1 MQSPYLTEEHEL
13 FRQSVRKFIETE
25 VVPFSN
31 EWEKE
36 ERIPRNIWKRMGD
49 LGFLGIN
56 NDEKYGGQ
64 NADFFY
70 SVVLLEELSRCT
82 MGGFAASVGVHQY
95 LGVGHIAA
103 LGTEELKQ
111 KYLAPAIAGDKIS
124 ALGISEPV
132 AGSDVANIK
141 THAVRTGN
149 DYIINGSKVFIS
161 NGYYCDFLTLAVKTD
176 PGMGLNGISLIVVD
190 KNTPGF
196 TATKMKKL
204 GWRTSDMG
212 ELAFDNMRVP
222 ASNLLGEENM
232 GFYYIMEGFQL
243 ERLVTAIGS
252 VSSSEH
258 AIELTLKYINEREAF
273 GKKIKQYQ
281 TVRHELAQLATEVE
295 AAKQLTYHA
304 SWLFSKG
311 LSCVRECSMAKL
323 LSTELNKKVTDS
335 CLQCFGGYGYMQ
347 DFPIER
353 MFRDAR
359 AGTIAGGTSAI
370 MREIISRMM
379 IDDVNY
385 QSGYKK
391 PVEKKQKTE
400 NNSQTTTTSTINPEP
415 VKPIIEKPEKAYE
428 IIRSLEWRLISE
440 KAKGVHV
447 IYHFDIEGATGG
459 KFTVTIKDERCM
471 VEESLKGSPKCIVK
485 AKANNYEDVE
495 LGRTN
500 AQMAVMMGKI
510 KVSNIGSMLKFME
523 MFQKLS

>member
-1 MQSPYLTEEHEL
+1 MQSPYLTQDHEL

-25 VVPFSN
+25 VTPHIN

-36 ERIPRNIWKRMGD
+36 EHIPKQIWKRMGEM
-49 LGFLGIN
+49 GFLGIN
-56 NDEKYGGQ
+56 YDEKEGGQ

-70 SVVLLEELSRCT
+70 SVVFLEELSRT
-82 MGGFAASVGVHQY
+82 GSGGFAASVGVHQY
-95 LGVGHIAA
+95 LGTGHIAA
-103 LGTEELKQ
+103 VGSEELKQ
-111 KYLAPAIAGDKIS
+111 KYLRAAINGEMVS

-141 THAVRTGN
+141 TKAVREG
-149 DYIINGSKVFIS
+149 DHYVINGSKVFIS
-161 NGYYCDFLTLAVKTD
+161 NGYYCDFITLAVKTD

-204 GWRTSDMG
+204 GWRSSDMG
-212 ELAFDNMRVP
+212 ELAFDNVRVP
-222 ASNLLGEENM
+222 ASNLIGEENM
-232 GFYYIMEGFQL
+232 GFYYIMEGFQI

-252 VSSSEH
+252 VATCEY

-281 TVRHELAQLATEVE
+281 TIRHELAQLATEVE
-295 AAKQLTYHA
+295 AAKQLTYYA
-304 SWLFSKG
+304 SWLYNQN

-323 LSTELNKKVTDS
+323 LATELNKKVTDT

-347 DFPIER
+347 DFPMER

-359 AGTIAGGTSAI
+359 GGTIAGGTSAI

-391 PVEKKQKTE
+391 PAKSKPTNTIENKT
-400 NNSQTTTTSTINPEP
+400 QEP
-415 VKPIIEKPEKAYE
+415 VTISVKKPSIEKPAKAHE
-428 IIRSLEWRLISE
+428 IIRSLEWRLITE
-440 KAKGVHV
+440 KAKGVNI
-447 IYHFDIEGATGG
+447 IYHFDIDGDSGG
-459 KFTVTIKDERCM
+459 KFTVTIKDERCS
-471 VEESLKGSPKCIVK
+471 VEENLKGDPKCIVK
-485 AKANNYEDVE
+485 AKAQNFEDVE

-510 KVSNIGSMLKFME
+510 KVSNIGSMLKFMD
-523 MFQKLS
+523 MFERLS

>member
-1 MQSPYLTEEHEL
+1 MHSPYLTADHEL

-25 VVPFSN
+25 VIPHAQ

-36 ERIPRNIWKRMGD
+36 ECIPKETWKRMGE
-49 LGFLGIN
+49 LGFLGIGY
-56 NDEKYGGQ
+56 DEKYSGQ
-64 NADFFY
+64 HADFFY
-70 SVVLLEELSRCT
+70 SVVFLEELSRST
-82 MGGFAASVGVHQY
+82 MGGFAAAVGVHQY

-103 LGTEELKQ
+103 LGSEELKN
-111 KYLAPAIAGDKIS
+111 KYLKAAILGDGVA

-141 THAVRTGN
+141 TRAVREG
-149 DYIINGSKVFIS
+149 DHYVINGSKVFIS

-190 KNTPGF
+190 KNLPGF
-196 TATKMKKL
+196 TRTKMKKL
-204 GWRTSDMG
+204 GWKSSDMG
-212 ELAFDNMRVP
+212 ELAFDNVRVP
-222 ASNLLGEENM
+222 VGNLLGEENM
-232 GFYYIMEGFQL
+232 GFYYIMEGFQI

-273 GKKIKQYQ
+273 GKKVKQYQ
-281 TVRHELAQLATEVE
+281 TIRHELAQLATEVE

-304 SWLFSKG
+304 AWLYNQG

-379 IDDVNY
+379 IDDVSY

-391 PVEKKQKTE
+391 PAKPKPSNGSVTKTE
-400 NNSQTTTTSTINPEP
+400 EPKIAEVKKNIN
-415 VKPIIEKPEKAYE
+415 EKPEKAHE

-440 KAKGVHV
+440 KAKGVNI
-447 IYHFDIEGATGG
+447 IYHFDIEGDSGG
-459 KFTVTIKDERCM
+459 KFTVTIKDEKCL
-471 VEESLKGSPKCIVK
+471 VEENLKGEPKCIVK

-510 KVSNIGSMLKFME
+510 KVSNIGSMIKFMD
-523 MFQKLS
+523 MFQRLS

>member
-1 MQSPYLTEEHEL
+1 MQSPYLNQDHEF

-25 VVPFSN
+25 VTPYVS

-36 ERIPRNIWKRMGD
+36 EKIPRSIWKRMGE

-56 NDEKYGGQ
+56 YEEKYGGQ

-70 SVVLLEELSRCT
+70 SVVFLEELSRCT
-82 MGGFAASVGVHQY
+82 SGGFAAAVGVHQY
-95 LGVGHIAA
+95 IGISHIAA
-103 LGTEELKQ
+103 MGSDDLKQ
-111 KYLAPAIAGDKIS
+111 KYLNPAIAGEMVA
-124 ALGISEPV
+124 ALGVSEPV

-141 THAVRTGN
+141 TRAVREG
-149 DYIINGSKVFIS
+149 DHYVINGSKVFIS

-176 PGMGLNGISLIVVD
+176 PGMGLNGISLLVVEN
-190 KNTPGF
+190 KLPGF
-196 TATKMKKL
+196 TGTKMKKM
-204 GWRTSDMG
+204 GWRSSDMG
-212 ELAFDNMRVP
+212 ELAFDNVRVP
-222 ASNLLGEENM
+222 VSNLLGEENM

-281 TVRHELAQLATEVE
+281 TIRHELAQLATEVE
-295 AAKQLTYHA
+295 AAKQLTHYA
-304 SWLFSKG
+304 SWLYSKG

-323 LSTELNKKVTDS
+323 LATELNKKVMDS

-353 MFRDAR
+353 MFRDSR

-379 IDDVNY
+379 IDDVSY

-391 PVEKKQKTE
+391 PAKTTSLNGSHNQTNE
-400 NNSQTTTTSTINPEP
+400 NNDVEIK
-415 VKPIIEKPEKAYE
+415 KPIIEKPEKAHE
-428 IIRSLEWRLISE
+428 IIRSLAWRLISE
-440 KAKGVHV
+440 KAKGISIV
-447 IYHFDIEGATGG
+447 YHFDIEGESGG
-459 KFTVTIKDERCM
+459 KFTVTIKDEKCM
-471 VEESLKGSPKCIVK
+471 VEENLKGDPKCIVK
-485 AKANNYEDVE
+485 AKANNFEDVE

-510 KVSNIGSMLKFME
+510 KVSNIGSMMKFME
-523 MFQKLS
+523 MFKKLS